1 MAWLSKHRTY
11 IGIGGGSLS
20 CNLWRISFTGILF
33 PLLGSKI
40 PHPPCDIKHTNS
52 KQQSTAT
59 VSMESSTCSRPL
71 SPVQP
76 LISTPIRVNPLVC
89 RACFRLLASSTA
101 PGLFDVLKKTRAH
114 ILQFFWLRGM
124 MYCSLRSRFLIVLQD
139 FFLFGIRKVFQKCL

>member
-1 MAWLSKHRTY
+1 MEHT

-20 CNLWRISFTGILF
+20 CNLWRMSFTGILF
-33 PLLGSKI
+33 PLLGSKN
-40 PHPPCDIKHTNS
+40 PLPPCDIKHTKS

-76 LISTPIRVNPLVC
+76 LISTPIRVNPPVC

-101 PGLFDVLKKTRAH
+101 PGLFDVLKRTRAH
-114 ILQFFWLRGM
+114 TLQFFWLRGM
-124 MYCSLRSRFLIVLQD
+124 MYCSLRGDS
-139 FFLFGIRKVFQKCL
+139 CLT